1 MSDHIIDS
9 CSLINLYSGWGRLD
23 ELLELDSQ
31 WHICDAVANEAEYV
45 REYGPNGDK
54 LLVRLDLQ
62 LSIQRGVLTSLSP
75 ESEKELEDYVN
86 YATEVDDGEA
96 QALAIAKNRDFILL
110 TDDRRA
116 ARLAQRPD
124 INVRTTSTPA
134 VLQSWSRLSIENEHK
149 LTVII
154 PRIADL
160 ARFAPASD
168 SAFFA
173 WWMRYMTG

>member
-31 WHICDAVANEAEYV
+31 WHICDAVANETEYV
-45 REYGPNGDK
+45 REYGPNGVK

-62 LSIQRGVLTSLSP
+62 SSIQRGVLSSLRP
-75 ESEKELEDYVN
+75 ESEKEIEDYVD

-96 QALAIAKNRDFILL
+96 QALAIAKNRHFILL

-116 ARLAQRPD
+116 ARLALRPD
-124 INVRTTSTPA
+124 INVRITSTPA
-134 VLQSWSRLSIENEHK
+134 VLKTWSRLSPQNEHK
-149 LTVII
+149 LSIII
-154 PRIADL
+154 PRITDL
-160 ARFAPASD
+160 ARFAPAQD
-168 SAFFA
+168 SAFSA
-173 WWMRYMTG
+173 WWTRYLKD